1 MASSAAIMTPH
12 QVVEKMS
19 FQTQPKQKEQF
30 SPVAPP
36 PSAAPPPPPPSDS
49 DENSVRT
56 VEDNTTAAAAAA
68 SSYQNSGGMT
78 RPAQIPVITNFGDD
92 LEAGPNTKGR
102 KWVGGIGRG
111 DPTLRPNT
119 GQTNDDYGGIGSL
132 NEIATILRWM
142 TIVSS
147 SIAILWEGFALPTR
161 ILIHSWVYP
170 AKVVLGGYLG
180 VFCILLLGVE
190 LNAPLRDNFGILYHP
205 LGRAVLLFLM
215 SGMCFGILFTWWE
228 ILLGLAFILCGSG
241 YVYAY
246 IMYPEYRRWQSYS
259 DNKVWEEAKTAARAS
274 IAWANPNGSVPV
286 PDVSNWNTVANEQQS
301 LLTKV

>member
-1 MASSAAIMTPH
+1 MASKDIMTPH
-12 QVVEKMS
+12 LVVEKMS
-19 FQTQPKQKEQF
+19 FSPQRKAKEAF
-30 SPVAPP
+30 SPAASAPS
-36 PSAAPPPPPPSDS
+36 SAPPPPPSDS
-49 DENSVRT
+49 DENWVRT
-56 VEDNTTAAAAAA
+56 VEDNTTAPV
-68 SSYQNSGGMT
+68 SSYQNGSGSGT
-78 RPAQIPVITNFGDD
+78 SRPARIPTITNFGDD

-102 KWVGGIGRG
+102 KWTGGTGRG
-111 DPTLRPNT
+111 DPSLRPNT

-132 NEIATILRWM
+132 NEVATRLRWM
-142 TIVSS
+142 TIASS

-161 ILIHSWVYP
+161 IIIHSWVYP

-228 ILLGLAFILCGSG
+228 IILGLAFILCGSG

-246 IMYPEYRRWQSYS
+246 IKYPEYRRWQSYN
-259 DNKVWEEAKTAARAS
+259 DNKVWEEVKTAARAS
-274 IAWANPNGSVPV
+274 IAWANPNGSA
-286 PDVSNWNTVANEQQS
+286 PDLSNRNTIADEQQS
-301 LLTKV
+301 LLTKA